1 MTSDR
6 IAYNV
11 LQTTMARQRVT
22 VYDLY
27 GLLGVSP
34 NVDEDGLRAAYDS
47 LTQNLQQ
54 VPSDVVSTWA
64 PNALSLFPVG
74 SRNNK
79 PLLTAYENQINAA
92 YSVLANPFKRAQYDR
107 DRLEYLYKQFSD
119 HESFPPTTSIPP
131 ANIKG
136 RDDQIQVYTATLVER
151 VKDPIEDKKKAI
163 NRRIETIRN
172 ELDEFNETSGR
183 QRQDWATS
191 NNRVLRMAGNALCEV
206 VVCAEEDLRMLE
218 DELGRIDGKLSPR
231 DPDGPAGRVTSS
243 GYYGSEIMAMPTG
256 TATGTMMPPDSQ
268 PRVLMNKN
276 VPSLPRSPTVRFL
289 PQSASKLGID
299 GITKDTPSSEGSQAA
314 NEAHAYDRVN
324 DFLLDPTHGR
334 LQPYRWPEANNN
346 NMTATPVATQT
357 PHARAASLL
366 EKLKQCTD
374 QERVGANNNQPPAGG
389 AMGLVAWQRL
399 NGPGNPQDS
408 PENTR
413 RTQSHPT
420 DLAAYNK
427 PYDPTHTQSADQL
440 EPTRRPSQQLDVP
453 TPPPAAWRNSWD
465 PAYSRGFDGGAAAA
479 GGSYGF
485 NVARPAARGF
495 SATASNTVLFKEV
508 QDRAAALARAPG
520 RWVVGGPGL
529 TNYDGGQDASPEE
542 KEKGPDDPFS

>member
-1 MTSDR
+1 MASDR

-11 LQTTMARQRVT
+11 LQTTMARQRVM

-47 LTQNLQQ
+47 ITQTLQQ
-54 VPSDVVSTWA
+54 VPSDV
-64 PNALSLFPVG
+64 
-74 SRNNK
+74 
-79 PLLTAYENQINAA
+79 INAA

-107 DRLEYLYKQFSD
+107 DRLEYLYRQFSN

-163 NRRIETIRN
+163 SRRIETIRN

-243 GYYGSEIMAMPTG
+243 GCYGSEIMAMPTG

-268 PRVLMNKN
+268 PRVLMNRN

-299 GITKDTPSSEGSQAA
+299 GTTRDTPSSEASQ
-314 NEAHAYDRVN
+314 EAKEADGNDRVN
-324 DFLLDPTHGR
+324 DFLLGPTNGR

-346 NMTATPVATQT
+346 AMATTQAATQI

-366 EKLKQCTD
+366 EKLRQSTD
-374 QERVGANNNQPPAGG
+374 QERVGANNNNNNPPAGG

-408 PENTR
+408 PETTR
-413 RTQSHPT
+413 RTQSHPD
-420 DLAAYNK
+420 DLTAYNR
-427 PYDPTHTQSADQL
+427 PYEPAHTQSADQL
-440 EPTRRPSQQLDVP
+440 EPARRPSQQLDVP
-453 TPPPAAWRNSWD
+453 TPPQAAWRNSWG
-465 PAYSRGFDGGAAAA
+465 PAFSRGFDGAGAGAAP
-479 GGSYGF
+479 GGSCGF
-485 NVARPAARGF
+485 DVARPAARGF

-529 TNYDGGQDASPEE
+529 TNYDGGQAASPEE
-542 KEKGPDDPFS
+542 KDKGPDDPFA

>member
-1 MTSDR
+1 MSDR

-47 LTQNLQQ
+47 ITQNLQQ
-54 VPSDVVSTWA
+54 VPSDV
-64 PNALSLFPVG
+64 
-74 SRNNK
+74 
-79 PLLTAYENQINAA
+79 INAA
-92 YSVLANPFKRAQYDR
+92 YSVLTNPFKRAQYDR
-107 DRLEYLYKQFSD
+107 DRLEYLYKQFSN
-119 HESFPPTTSIPP
+119 HESFPPTTSIPA

-218 DELGRIDGKLSPR
+218 DEVGRIDGKLSPR
-231 DPDGPAGRVTSS
+231 DPDGPAGRVTST

-268 PRVLMNKN
+268 PRVLMNRN

-289 PQSASKLGID
+289 PQSASKLGVD
-299 GITKDTPSSEGSQAA
+299 GITKDTPSSEGSR
-314 NEAHAYDRVN
+314 EAHEADGNDRVN
-324 DFLLDPTHGR
+324 DFLLGGTHG
-334 LQPYRWPEANNN
+334 PSVRWRWDPNNN
-346 NMTATPVATQT
+346 ARAKAQAAT
-357 PHARAASLL
+357 HARAASLL
-366 EKLKQCTD
+366 EKLRQSTD
-374 QERVGANNNQPPAGG
+374 LERVGADNNNQSPAAGG

-408 PENTR
+408 PETAR

-420 DLAAYNK
+420 DLTAYTK

-440 EPTRRPSQQLDVP
+440 EPTRRPSSQLLDVP

-465 PAYSRGFDGGAAAA
+465 PAYSRGFDGGGPAA
-479 GGSYGF
+479 GAGGSSYGF

-508 QDRAAALARAPG
+508 QDRAAALARAPA
-520 RWVVGGPGL
+520 RWVVDGPGL
-529 TNYDGGQDASPEE
+529 TNYDGSQGSSPDE
-542 KEKGPDDPFS
+542 KEKGPEDPFA

>member
-1 MTSDR
+1 M
-6 IAYNV
+6 
-11 LQTTMARQRVT
+11 
-22 VYDLY
+22 
-27 GLLGVSP
+27 
-34 NVDEDGLRAAYDS
+34 
-47 LTQNLQQ
+47 
-54 VPSDVVSTWA
+54 
-64 PNALSLFPVG
+64 
-74 SRNNK
+74 
-79 PLLTAYENQINAA
+79 
-92 YSVLANPFKRAQYDR
+92 
-107 DRLEYLYKQFSD
+107 EYLYKQFSD

-268 PRVLMNKN
+268 PRVLMNRD

-314 NEAHAYDRVN
+314 HEADGNDRVN
-324 DFLLDPTHGR
+324 DFLLGPTNGR
-334 LQPYRWPEANNN
+334 IKPYRWPEANNN
-346 NMTATPVATQT
+346 AMTTTQAATQT

-366 EKLKQCTD
+366 EKLRQSTAQND
-374 QERVGANNNQPPAGG
+374 QVGANINNPPAGG

-399 NGPGNPQDS
+399 NGPGTPQDS
-408 PENTR
+408 PEATTR
-413 RTQSHPT
+413 RTQSHPN
-420 DLAAYNK
+420 DLTAYNK

-465 PAYSRGFDGGAAAA
+465 PAYSRGFDGASGN
-479 GGSYGF
+479 YGF

-520 RWVVGGPGL
+520 RWVVDGPGL
-529 TNYDGGQDASPEE
+529 SNYDGDQATSPEE
-542 KEKGPDDPFS
+542 KEKSAEDPFA

>member
-1 MTSDR
+1 M
-6 IAYNV
+6 
-11 LQTTMARQRVT
+11 
-22 VYDLY
+22 
-27 GLLGVSP
+27 
-34 NVDEDGLRAAYDS
+34 
-47 LTQNLQQ
+47 
-54 VPSDVVSTWA
+54 
-64 PNALSLFPVG
+64 
-74 SRNNK
+74 
-79 PLLTAYENQINAA
+79 
-92 YSVLANPFKRAQYDR
+92 
-107 DRLEYLYKQFSD
+107 EYLYKQFST
-119 HESFPPTTSIPP
+119 HEAFPPTTSIPP

-191 NNRVLRMAGNALCEV
+191 SNRVLRMAGNALCEV

-218 DELGRIDGKLSPR
+218 DELGMIDGRLSPR
-231 DPDGPAGRVTSS
+231 DPDGPAGRVTST

-256 TATGTMMPPDSQ
+256 TATGTMMAAPDSQ
-268 PRVLMNKN
+268 PRVLMNRS

-299 GITKDTPSSEGSQAA
+299 GITKDTPSSEGSR
-314 NEAHAYDRVN
+314 EAHEADGNDRVN
-324 DFLLDPTHGR
+324 DFLLGATRARLRTH
-334 LQPYRWPEANNN
+334 RWSGANDNK
-346 NMTATPVATQT
+346 TQLA
-357 PHARAASLL
+357 HDRAASLL
-366 EKLKQCTD
+366 EKLRQSTD
-374 QERVGANNNQPPAGG
+374 LERVGTENKNNNNDHPSAGAG
-389 AMGLVAWQRL
+389 ASMGLVAWQQL

-408 PENTR
+408 PEATTTR
-413 RTQSHPT
+413 RSQSHPT

-427 PYDPTHTQSADQL
+427 PYDPAHTQSADQL
-440 EPTRRPSQQLDVP
+440 EPTRRPSSQQLDAP

-465 PAYSRGFDGGAAAA
+465 PAYGRGTPGGPAAAAA
-479 GGSYGF
+479 GVGGTYGF
-485 NVARPAARGF
+485 SVAARPAARGV

-529 TNYDGGQDASPEE
+529 TNYDGCRGASPED
-542 KEKGPDDPFS
+542 KENRPDDPFA